1 MFNNQILIQVR
12 ELTKKVGRKK
22 QRNLQQEARKGE
34 SDRHIFVKRP
44 KHLFSGKRGLGKT
57 ERR

>member
-1 MFNNQILIQVR
+1 M
-12 ELTKKVGRKK
+12 TKKVGRKK

-34 SDRHIFVKRP
+34 ADRHIFVKRP

-57 ERR
+57 DRR